1 MRIKKI
7 NMNFEMVIIRIIKFL
22 FLLNIFLI
30 VYVDLKLVIGDIK
43 IICDIII
50 II

>member
-22 FLLNIFLI
+22 LLLNILLI
-30 VYVDLKLVIGDIK
+30 VYVDLKLDIGDIK
-43 IICDIII
+43 FICDIII